1 MDINTAIDQLV
12 RFKKIA
18 KMLGDCNLVGFD
30 NNSFTVKVSFSEQAD
45 NNDAAPVAERRP
57 ILGFAESTSK
67 KKGKT
72 KRSK

>member
-30 NNSFTVKVSFSEQAD
+30 NNSFTVKVSFAEQAEKCED
-45 NNDAAPVAERRP
+45 APVTEHRP
-57 ILGFAESTSK
+57 VLGFAENTTKRS
-67 KKGKT
+67 KT